1 MFTRRST
8 LPPRVFTGNRKTVME
23 REEQQRK
30 RAPGGFLRQGQLL
43 DLLLSLM
50 VALTLAGSTNAV
62 PAETISQSSPIQPI
76 SMGTTLVAIK
86 YRGGVVVGADSRTS
100 VSGYVSH
107 RFAHKIAPLTDH
119 TVLLRSGSAADTQQI
134 AESARMTFLH
144 RRYRCG
150 IVPTV
155 SQVAHWI
162 RSTVYEESTE
172 GVVSLLVAGFDP
184 ESLKSRIFS
193 VSPSGALIE
202 EKTFAVSGSGS
213 TYVLGYLDHHVS
225 GDLSENEAI
234 ELCQKAIELAIDRDG
249 SSGGRFNIIVINGL
263 GRRIVETP
271 LESIVSETP
280 VRVAGFASTS
290 SPLKKKKN
298 L

>member
-1 MFTRRST
+1 
-8 LPPRVFTGNRKTVME
+8 ME

-43 DLLLSLM
+43 NLLLSLM

-172 GVVSLLVAGFDP
+172 GV
-184 ESLKSRIFS
+184 
-193 VSPSGALIE
+193 
-202 EKTFAVSGSGS
+202 TFAVSGSGS